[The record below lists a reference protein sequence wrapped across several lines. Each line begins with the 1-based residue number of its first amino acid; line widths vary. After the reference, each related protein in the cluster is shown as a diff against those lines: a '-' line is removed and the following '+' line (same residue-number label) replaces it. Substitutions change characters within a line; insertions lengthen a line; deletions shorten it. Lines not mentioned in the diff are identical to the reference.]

1 MVWDMVALELL
12 LLMLMVVAMVMI
24 VMMAPVGSIQP
35 RRGLA
40 SEGYKLEV

>member
-1 MVWDMVALELL
+1 MVALELL
-12 LLMLMVVAMVMI
+12 LIMLMVVAMVMI
-24 VMMAPVGSIQP
+24 VMMALVGSIQP